1 MIDIE
6 DALFVANSVLSE
18 IGLILS
24 TSNELVIMDDEKIEG
39 EISKRC
45 ETLKE
50 FKNSDGEWE
59 YSNK

>member
-18 IGLILS
+18 IGLMLS
-24 TSNELVIMDDEKIEG
+24 TSNELVVMDDKKIEG
-39 EISKRC
+39 EISKRR
-45 ETLKE
+45 EILKE

>member
-18 IGLILS
+18 IGLMVS

-45 ETLKE
+45 GILKE